1 MPGARSVP
9 SFVADRP
16 LSRRALGLARS
27 GHAGQR
33 GASDGAPFVLH
44 PSERVARIVA
54 AVTEDPTIRSVAAR
68 KDALSV
74 KVAESGADAALVYAA
89 DKVEKVRELR
99 LRVRRE
105 GPQALLLEEART
117 KLRHYATAFSV
128 VAHAL
133 DEHPVVQQL
142 RSELAALRAIPEADL
157 ATALPPERHPR

>member
-1 MPGARSVP
+1 VDS
-9 SFVADRP
+9 S
-16 LSRRALGLARS
+16 LG
-27 GHAGQR
+27 
-33 GASDGAPFVLH
+33 
-44 PSERVARIVA
+44 ERVARIVA